1 MSTPKHSLDE
11 RVLEKQEQLQRMLEK
26 AKQYEAQLKMLEAKK
41 KEQDR
46 KNRAHRL
53 IEIGGAVESVLGC
66 PIVKEDIP
74 KLIFFLME
82 LEEQGHRFS
91 NAMGV
96 RTMEIESEKIDFS
109 MNGAVEL

>member
-11 RVLEKQEQLQRMLEK
+11 RVIEKQKQLEEMLK
-26 AKQYEAQLKMLEAKK
+26 KVKQQEAQLKQLEAKK

-53 IEIGGAVESVLGC
+53 IEIGGAVESILGC
-66 PIVKEDIP
+66 PIGKEDIP
-74 KLIFFLME
+74 KLIFFLQD
-82 LEEQGHRFS
+82 LEEEGYRFS
-91 NAMGV
+91 RAMGV
-96 RTMEIESEKIDFS
+96 EPKDVVTDETDFS